1 MRLEDFSAR
10 QCMSVRA
17 KHGKRKL
24 FNMMNFQSFEDD
36 VDVALEP
43 FPTPVFLK
51 ASMVEENFAPP
62 RATFV
67 IGVEPNLEAVLV
79 SELIAADPPAFMQN
93 VHRLTVVGTVVI
105 PDLRRIE
112 CQFVIQMG
120 TSKKLSP
127 PIS

>member
-1 MRLEDFSAR
+1 
-10 QCMSVRA
+10 
-17 KHGKRKL
+17 
-24 FNMMNFQSFEDD
+24 MNFHSFEDD

-51 ASMVEENFAPP
+51 ASVVEENFAPP
-62 RATFV
+62 RMTFV
-67 IGVEPNLEAVLV
+67 IDIEPNVEAILV
-79 SELIAADPPAFMQN
+79 SELIAADPLAFMQN
-93 VHRLTVVGTVVI
+93 VHRLAVVGTVVI

-127 PIS
+127 PIN